1 MDEKKYSIG
10 ELMRETMD
18 HIHMMADVNTIIGQ
32 PIEAGEVTLIPV
44 SRVSAG
50 FGCGGADFS
59 SDPKAD
65 KGKSTVGSGGGGG
78 GAAGMNID
86 PVGMLVVRGDT
97 VRLLP
102 ILPPATGAVDRAVE
116 LLPEVMDKITDFI
129 DKRKEKKDI
138 QDF

>member
-1 MDEKKYSIG
+1 MDEQKRSIG
-10 ELMRETMD
+10 DLMRDAME
-18 HIHMMADVNTIIGQ
+18 HIHVMADVNTIVGD
-32 PIEAGEVTLIPV
+32 PIQAGEVTLIPI

-50 FGCGGADFS
+50 FACGDTDFS

-65 KGKSTVGSGGGGG
+65 KAKSGGGGG
-78 GAAGMNID
+78 GGAGVNVD
-86 PVGMLVVRGDT
+86 PMGMLVIRGDS

-116 LLPEVMDKITDFI
+116 LLPEVLDKLADYL